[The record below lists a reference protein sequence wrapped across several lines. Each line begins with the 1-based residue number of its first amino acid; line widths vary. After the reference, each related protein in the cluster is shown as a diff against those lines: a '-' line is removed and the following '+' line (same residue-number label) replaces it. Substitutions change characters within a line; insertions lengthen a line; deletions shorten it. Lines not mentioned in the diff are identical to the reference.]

1 MKFYKSGLLLR
12 PQETFA
18 SLHPE
23 YDFFF
28 DELLRPYLKN
38 YIRSFDIFSQEI

>member
-23 YDFFF
+23 YDFS
-28 DELLRPYLKN
+28 LMN
-38 YIRSFDIFSQEI
+38 C